1 LKETGKW
8 CGERYRICLT
18 AYWRNGRGK
27 RRGNGVS
34 GKWLRRR
41 RRYFYG
47 LFMKARLRERAAK
60 NIDPG
65 GAKGILYGKEGL
77 NMAIYKTKY
86 FGDFEANDD
95 DEQVTIETLVQ
106 ESGEDVEVSIVI
118 NYFYDYKDRI
128 DEIIE
133 MLDKYFEMHE
143 AAKVYIEK
151 NYPENDQ
158 IIDFLFK
165 YAGEFLKREYHKKG
179 GKTFSLDLENMI
191 RRLDP
196 PSVSFQ
202 KYQSGELLT
211 EITYYALM

>member
-1 LKETGKW
+1 
-8 CGERYRICLT
+8 
-18 AYWRNGRGK
+18 
-27 RRGNGVS
+27 
-34 GKWLRRR
+34 
-41 RRYFYG
+41 
-47 LFMKARLRERAAK
+47 
-60 NIDPG
+60 
-65 GAKGILYGKEGL
+65 
-77 NMAIYKTKY
+77 MATYKTKY

-95 DEQVTIETLVQ
+95 DEQVTIETSVQ

-151 NYPENDQ
+151 NYPENDE

-165 YAGEFLKREYHKKG
+165 YAGEILKKEYHRKG

-191 RRLDP
+191 RHLDP

-202 KYQSGELLT
+202 KYQSGKLLA
-211 EITYYALM
+211 EITYYCPDVDNAAITISIDKDCKIYHVEYHDYR